1 MTVSCIDKR
10 MVVNIEGR
18 LRRIMNEIETEAFP
32 KKMFVMI
39 GIKTNI
45 FATTICVDF
54 QTHNSGIIL
63 E

>member
-1 MTVSCIDKR
+1 MTLSCIDKR

-18 LRRIMNEIETEAFP
+18 LRRIMNEIEKVFP

-45 FATTICVDF
+45 FVTTICVDF
-54 QTHNSGIIL
+54 QNPQ
-63 E
+63 

>member
-18 LRRIMNEIETEAFP
+18 LRRIMNEIEKAFP

-45 FATTICVDF
+45 FVTTICVDF